1 MIRRLSLTIAFALA
15 ISLGPAPAFAW
26 GWAAHKGIMQRA
38 IDLLPPEIKPFFVQH
53 RDETIARTIDP
64 DLWRSVGW
72 DDDHNH
78 FVNFGAPA
86 LGAYPF
92 AAYPRD
98 YGAALQK
105 FGEAGLKRLGTL
117 PWREAEM
124 FGNLQRAFDGA
135 GKGNTYALTEVIL
148 FAGAASHYVQDANQP
163 LHASNNYD
171 GQLSEQTGVHER
183 FETQLFDRF
192 ESRLRLSAAPPTSI
206 ASPRDYSFDTLL
218 ASYQKVEALLKADKE
233 AIGAKDVYDDAYFEA
248 FFAKVQPML
257 EERLSSAI
265 TATASVIMTAWEQAG
280 RPSLNPKLT
289 RVPRKV
295 QRAR

>member
-1 MIRRLSLTIAFALA
+1 
-15 ISLGPAPAFAW
+15 
-26 GWAAHKGIMQRA
+26 MQRA
-38 IDLLPPEIKPFFVQH
+38 IDLLPSEIRPFFVQH
-53 RDETIARTIDP
+53 RDEMIARTIDP

-86 LGAYPF
+86 LGPYPF

-105 FGEAGLKRLGTL
+105 FGAAGLKRFGTL

-124 FGNLQRAFDGA
+124 FGNLQRAFEA
-135 GKGNTYALTEVIL
+135 TGKGNSYAVTEVIL
-148 FAGAASHYVQDANQP
+148 FAGAASHYLQDANQP

-171 GQLSEQTGVHER
+171 GQLTEQSGVHER
-183 FETQLFDRF
+183 FETELFERF
-192 ESRLRLSAAPPTSI
+192 QLRLTLSPAPPRSI

-218 ASYQKVEALLKADKE
+218 ASYQHVDALLKADKE
-233 AIGAKDVYDDAYFEA
+233 AIGAKDAYDDMYFEA
-248 FFAKVQPML
+248 FFAKVKPML

-280 RPSLNPKLT
+280 RPSLDLKVA